1 MPYNL
6 TITNGSS
13 LVTVADNSY
22 DHTTTSLNL
31 IGSSYPGYGLLL
43 NENFVSLLENFSN
56 NSAPLNP
63 LQGQLWW
70 DSQNKELKVWNI
82 PSSGA
87 PNWKVISNSQTGATA
102 PTTPVNG
109 DFWWNGT
116 VLSVYNGSGWTSI
129 GPANPANVA
138 ITAILQ
144 NTITDNTT
152 TPHIVGNILVNNK
165 LIAIA
170 SSDTLPF
177 IPQTPITG
185 YTSINPGLNLST
197 NITVTANASVGG
209 ILTVSG
215 NSILANISGTNLTST
230 NLTSTINANLANL
243 TVSGAAQLNG
253 TTTFNGNVI
262 IDGLLTL
269 PSNST
274 AFANIAGNV
283 APSANLTYNL
293 GSPTAYWN
301 NVYGTSIHAQYADL
315 AERFEA
321 DAEYE
326 PGTVVEMGG
335 TAEITAVGN
344 DLSEEVF
351 GVISTNA
358 AYLMNSS
365 AGTDSTHPP
374 IAVQGRVPVKV
385 TGVIRKGD
393 RLVSA
398 GNGIARAGKRSE
410 ITTWNVIGRALEDK
424 TTTGLGM
431 IEAVVKLN
439 S

>member
-1 MPYNL
+1 MPYSL
-6 TITNGSS
+6 TITNGSA
-13 LVTVADNSY
+13 LVTVPDNTY
-22 DHTTTSLNL
+22 DHTTTSINL
-31 IGSSYPGYGLLL
+31 IGSNYPGYGLLL
-43 NENFVSLLENFSN
+43 NENFIKLLENSSN
-56 NSAPLNP
+56 NSAPSNP

-87 PNWKVISNSQTGATA
+87 PNWKVISNSQTGVTA
-102 PTTPVNG
+102 PATPVNG

-116 VLSVYNGSGWTSI
+116 QLSVYNGSTWTSI
-129 GPANPANVA
+129 GPAFLPNVA
-138 ITAILQ
+138 LTAILS
-144 NTITDNTT
+144 NTVVDSGS

-165 LIAIA
+165 LFAIT
-170 SSDTLPF
+170 STESTSF

-185 YTSINPGLNLST
+185 YTTINPGLNMTS
-197 NITVTANASVGG
+197 G
-209 ILTVSG
+209 LTISG
-215 NSILANISGTNLTST
+215 NI
-230 NLTSTINANLANL
+230 
-243 TVSGAAQLNG
+243 V
-253 TTTFNGNVI
+253 
-262 IDGLLTL
+262 
-269 PSNST
+269 
-274 AFANIAGNV
+274 
-283 APSANLTYNL
+283 PSANLTYNI

-335 TAEITAVGN
+335 PAEITAVGT

-358 AYLMNSS
+358 AYLMNSG

-385 TGVIRKGD
+385 TGIIHKGD

-398 GNGIARAGKRSE
+398 GNGIARAGKKSE

>member
-1 MPYNL
+1 MPYSL
-6 TITNGSS
+6 TLTNGTA
-13 LVTVADNSY
+13 LVTVADNAY
-22 DHTTTSLNL
+22 DHTTTSMNL
-31 IGSSYPGYGLLL
+31 IGSNYPGYGALL
-43 NENFVSLLENFSN
+43 NENFIKLLENSSN
-56 NSAPLNP
+56 NSAPSNP

-82 PSSGA
+82 PSSGL
-87 PNWKVISNSQTGATA
+87 PNWKVISNSQTGVTA

-116 VLSVYNGSGWTSI
+116 ILSVYNGSTWTSI
-129 GPANPANVA
+129 GPSNPANVA
-138 ITAILQ
+138 LTAILS
-144 NTITDNTT
+144 NTLIDNVSS
-152 TPHIVGNILVNNK
+152 PHIVGNILVNNK
-165 LIAIA
+165 LMAIA
-170 SSDTLPF
+170 SSDTTPF
-177 IPQTPITG
+177 TPQAPING
-185 YTSINPGLNLST
+185 FSIINPGLNLTT
-197 NITVTANASVGG
+197 NITTIANASVGG
-209 ILTVSG
+209 NLAVSG
-215 NSILANISGTNLTST
+215 NSIVPTLYSTTANIVNLSVTGTTQLNGITTFGGNVSFTGNLTLPNNPTTFSNISG
-230 NLTSTINANLANL
+230 
-243 TVSGAAQLNG
+243 
-253 TTTFNGNVI
+253 NV
-262 IDGLLTL
+262 
-269 PSNST
+269 
-274 AFANIAGNV
+274 V
-283 APSANLTYNL
+283 PSANLTYNL

-335 TAEITAVGN
+335 PAEITAVSA

-385 TGVIRKGD
+385 TGVVHKGD

-398 GNGIARAGKRSE
+398 GNGIARAGKKSE

-424 TTTGLGM
+424 TTTGLGI

>member
-1 MPYNL
+1 MPYSL
-6 TITNGSS
+6 TITNGSA
-13 LVTVADNSY
+13 LVTVPDNTY
-22 DHTTTSLNL
+22 DHTTTSINL
-31 IGSSYPGYGLLL
+31 IGANYPGYGLLL
-43 NENFVSLLENFSN
+43 NENFIKLLENSSN
-56 NSAPLNP
+56 NSAPSNP

-87 PNWKVISNSQTGATA
+87 PNWKVISNSQTGVTA
-102 PTTPVNG
+102 PATPVNG

-116 VLSVYNGSGWTSI
+116 QLSVYNGSTWTSI
-129 GPANPANVA
+129 GPAFLPNVA
-138 ITAILQ
+138 LTAILS
-144 NTITDNTT
+144 NTVVDSGS

-165 LIAIA
+165 LMAIA
-170 SSDTLPF
+170 SSDATPFTLQAPLNGLS
-177 IPQTPITG
+177 I
-185 YTSINPGLNLST
+185 INPGLNLIT
-197 NITVTANASVGG
+197 NLTTIANASVGG
-209 ILTVSG
+209 NLTVFG
-215 NSILANISGTNLTST
+215 TTNISG
-230 NLTSTINANLANL
+230 
-243 TVSGAAQLNG
+243 
-253 TTTFNGNVI
+253 
-262 IDGLLTL
+262 
-269 PSNST
+269 
-274 AFANIAGNV
+274 NIV
-283 APSANLTYNL
+283 PSANLTYNL
-293 GSPTAYWN
+293 GSPTSYWN

-335 TAEITAVGN
+335 SAEVTAVDA

-358 AYLMNSS
+358 AYLMNSG

-385 TGVIRKGD
+385 TGIIHKGD

-398 GNGIARAGKRSE
+398 GNGIARAGKKSE